1 MDEGYIKLYRALLND
16 ALWKICSP
24 EQKVIMITILLKAN
38 HKSNK
43 WGWNGNKFDVL
54 PGEFITSLENLKN
67 YCGKK
72 ISLQNIRSALAKFK
86 KYGFLTEEVT
96 KVNRKIIIRNWNKYQ
111 TTNKVTNK
119 EVTKRSQRGNK
130 EVTTNK
136 NDKNDKNEKNEKK
149 KIKHLDFVYLFEDE
163 YKKLIEQIGEDKTKK
178 TIEKLNC
185 YIGSKGKKYKSH
197 YFTILNWIKMEED
210 RKPNKKQKTFS
221 GDYRV

>member
-1 MDEGYIKLYRALLND
+1 MTEGYVKLHRSLLKNPLSKKPD
-16 ALWKICSP
+16 YAWLWC
-24 EQKVIMITILLKAN
+24 VLIMKAN
-38 HKSNK
+38 HKETQYVFNNK
-43 WGWNGNKFDVL
+43 KYIL
-54 PGEFITSLENLKN
+54 MPGQLISGRKSLSSETGISQSKVYRILKYLENEQQIEQQTNNQFTLITILNWGIYQSNGTINKQPN
-67 YCGKK
+67 E
-72 ISLQNIRSALAKFK
+72 QP
-86 KYGFLTEEVT
+86 
-96 KVNRKIIIRNWNKYQ
+96 VNNGR
-111 TTNKVTNK
+111 TTSEQPVNT
-119 EVTKRSQRGNK
+119 
-130 EVTTNK
+130 
-136 NDKNDKNEKNEKK
+136 DKNDNNDNNEKK